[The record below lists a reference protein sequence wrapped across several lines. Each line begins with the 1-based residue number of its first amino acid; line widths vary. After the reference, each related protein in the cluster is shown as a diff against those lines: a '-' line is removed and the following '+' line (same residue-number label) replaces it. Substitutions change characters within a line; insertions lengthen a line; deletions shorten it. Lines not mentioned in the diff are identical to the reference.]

1 MVLITTLKNNSIM
14 KKYKMN
20 IDGYGTHNNSITFEV
35 IVEAENEDDA
45 QDLGFALA
53 DVYESK
59 NPEIEEWD
67 VVNIEELKE

>member
-1 MVLITTLKNNSIM
+1 VTTIKNNSIM

-35 IVEAENEDDA
+35 IVEAENEDNA

>member
-1 MVLITTLKNNSIM
+1 M
-14 KKYKMN
+14 KKYSMN
-20 IDGYGTHNNSITFEV
+20 IDGYGTRNNSITFEA
-35 IVEAENEDDA
+35 IVEAESEDDA

-67 VVNIEELKE
+67 VVNIEELEE